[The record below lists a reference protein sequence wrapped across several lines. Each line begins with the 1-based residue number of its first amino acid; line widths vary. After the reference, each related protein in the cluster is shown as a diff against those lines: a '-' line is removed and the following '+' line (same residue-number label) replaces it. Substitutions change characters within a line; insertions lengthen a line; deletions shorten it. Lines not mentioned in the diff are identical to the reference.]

1 MNVLAALGISR
12 EAGIGFA
19 ALVIGLVLVIGLR
32 LLARRA
38 KASQR
43 TLIDLSGR

>member
-1 MNVLAALGISR
+1 MNVLAILGISR

-19 ALVIGLVLVIGLR
+19 ALVIGMVTAIGLR
-32 LLARRA
+32 LLARRT
-38 KASQR
+38 KASRR